1 MVTLKTTLIIAGVT
15 LILGGIIGVLLCRE
29 FRKPCPEVKE
39 DPSAAFHEALAND
52 LKAKCDSLIAENDRI
67 ISATKP
73 TPKRVNDATKALTD
87 MPLITGFDTAVK
99 IHGADIKDV
108 SK

>member
-1 MVTLKTTLIIAGVT
+1 MKPYLPWMALA
-15 LILGGIIGVLLCRE
+15 GGILFGVLLCRE

-39 DPSAAFHEALAND
+39 DPSAAFHEAS
-52 LKAKCDSLIAENDRI
+52 AKEWRAKYEAEKAENERM

-87 MPLITGFDTAVK
+87 LPLITGFDTAVK
-99 IHGADIKDV
+99 IHGADIKDIQEPR
-108 SK
+108 